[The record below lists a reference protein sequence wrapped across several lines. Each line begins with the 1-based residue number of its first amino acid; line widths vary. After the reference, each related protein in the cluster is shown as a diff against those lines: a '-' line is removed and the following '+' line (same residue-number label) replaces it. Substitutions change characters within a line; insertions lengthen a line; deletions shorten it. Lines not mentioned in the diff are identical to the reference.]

1 MTFLLIYSLWG
12 FPWKQRVYECFS
24 GGLPRRFEVTLNYV
38 KCAFVVP
45 KLCLPVPELCINWSW
60 SRDSCAGGKSPSNR
74 RKNNDAKDSSKPGF
88 STILKIE
95 IKWMIEMI
103 WTYNKNE
110 THDRNF
116 TNNRNDP
123 NDGNKTNQTNNANIF
138 TSWTKRLCLTLKFE
152 PKLWFKNMNVMLE
165 NHFYLD
171 CVDFLWKIPIRLDS
185 ATPVHL
191 DFQDFCLKIL
201 MATER
206 MSKISNSFTPVF
218 IVNFLYGVFILFSS
232 ESK

>member
-1 MTFLLIYSLWG
+1 MLMNILNDPHVG
-12 FPWKQRVYECFS
+12 
-24 GGLPRRFEVTLNYV
+24 RFTNCYV
-38 KCAFVVP
+38 KFAFVVP

-138 TSWTKRLCLTLKFE
+138 TSWTKPLCLTLKFE
-152 PKLWFKNMNVMLE
+152 PKLWFINMNVTLA
-165 NHFYLD
+165 NHFYLWLCWPSVKNTYSTWICNSCAPRFWRLLSPNFNSNGKD
-171 CVDFLWKIPIRLDS
+171 VKNFKLVHSCFYRQFPVWCFHFVFKWK
-185 ATPVHL
+185 
-191 DFQDFCLKIL
+191 
-201 MATER
+201 
-206 MSKISNSFTPVF
+206 
-218 IVNFLYGVFILFSS
+218 
-232 ESK
+232 